1 MRKIK
6 AAVLK
11 CAKCKWYTGFKSSKG
26 GVNHIDTICG
36 VCGRRLRYTRR
47 WHDLRELK
55 TVAPAYA
62 KGSGAHN
69 RTNSV
74 SRIRFVP
81 AGVVKLEASKMNKDL
96 QRAIAKRDDIDL
108 DEILQGSESLEAGSE
123 SLEVNPQSD

>member
-55 TVAPAYA
+55 TVAPAFA

-69 RTNSV
+69 RSNSV
-74 SRIRFVP
+74 SSIRFVP
-81 AGVVKLEASKMNKDL
+81 PGVVKLEASKMNKAL
-96 QRAIAKRDDIDL
+96 QRAIAKRDDVDL
-108 DEILQGSESLEAGSE
+108 DEILQGSI
-123 SLEVNPQSD
+123 NPQSDSD